1 MVREAGRG
9 LFSEPPAQGQTNSCR
24 VTNSE
29 EKSVGWGWA
38 ADVVSP
44 LSEREGLLPMP
55 CFHRDP
61 MKAVEERARG
71 KASRKSK
78 APQREA
84 AGGRAGALNGKGV
97 EDEQREVGSPRPGPA
112 LLA

>member
-38 ADVVSP
+38 ADLVSP

-71 KASRKSK
+71 KHPAKARPRKEK
-78 APQREA
+78 QL
-84 AGGRAGALNGKGV
+84 GA
-97 EDEQREVGSPRPGPA
+97 EQE
-112 LLA
+112 L